1 MKLIILVTV
10 VAMAAGQYLQPEFL
24 QRTRVPQN
32 FVQEVPQQFAY
43 PNFRPMFQ
51 RLLPYPQA
59 YYQVPQNHYYP
70 VHVQVPRQ
78 VLNEQDETEQVD
90 EEDQTEQVLAQ
101 VPQQVLNE
109 QVDEEDQ
116 TKQVLAQ
123 VPQQVLN
130 ELDEPELVDEEDQ
143 TEQVLAQLHDW
154 QVLNEQVEDI
164 TELEIC
170 LSKYNYIYKY
180 F

>member
-1 MKLIILVTV
+1 MKLIHLVTV
-10 VAMAAGQYLQPEFL
+10 VALAAGQYHQPEFL
-24 QRTRVPQN
+24 RRPMVPQN
-32 FVQEVPQQFAY
+32 FVQAPQQFAN

-70 VHVQVPRQ
+70 VHVQVPQQVAQVPRQ
-78 VLNEQDETEQVD
+78 VLNEQDEPEQVD
-90 EEDQTEQVLAQ
+90 EEYQTEQVLAQ
-101 VPQQVLNE
+101 I
-109 QVDEEDQ
+109 
-116 TKQVLAQ
+116 
-123 VPQQVLN
+123 
-130 ELDEPELVDEEDQ
+130 
-143 TEQVLAQLHDW
+143 HDW

>member
-1 MKLIILVTV
+1 MKLIILVTI
-10 VAMAAGQYLQPEFL
+10 VAMAAGQYLRPEFL
-24 QRTRVPQN
+24 QRTQVPQN

-70 VHVQVPRQ
+70 VHVQVPQQVVQVPRQ
-78 VLNEQDETEQVD
+78 VLNEQDET
-90 EEDQTEQVLAQ
+90 
-101 VPQQVLNE
+101 E

-130 ELDEPELVDEEDQ
+130 EQDE
-143 TEQVLAQLHDW
+143 TEQD
-154 QVLNEQVEDI
+154 QVEDI